1 MARHGRRDTALG
13 VGAVVA
19 AAAVLCGC
27 SGNGGTPS
35 GNTSRAASAAASAAA
50 SLASQAA
57 SALASATAEAGRRFD
72 EIKGGTDAGGDVR
85 TGTTSSDAEG
95 RSAAELTVTNP
106 TKQTRTYAVQAD
118 FRDSGGNLLDTVVVM
133 VDDVAAG
140 ASKNATALSHRKL
153 SGHVTVDVARAV
165 RY

>member
-1 MARHGRRDTALG
+1 MARHGMRDTARG
-13 VGAVVA
+13 FGAVVA

-27 SGNGGTPS
+27 SGDGGPS
-35 GNTSRAASAAASAAA
+35 GNASQAASAAA

-57 SALASATAEAGRRFD
+57 SALASATAEAGRRLD
-72 EIKGGTDAGGDVR
+72 EIKGGTDAKGDVR
-85 TGTTSSDAEG
+85 TGTTSTDADG
-95 RSAAELTVTNP
+95 RSAAEITVTNP

-118 FRDSGGNLLDTVVVM
+118 FRDTGGNLLDTVVVM
-133 VDDVAAG
+133 VDDVPAG

-153 SGHVTVDVARAV
+153 SGPVTVDVARAV